1 MLDTKP
7 LLQRPEI
14 QRSSV
19 VGIETRP
26 ERLHIGH
33 GALALLI
40 AAPVVLMF
48 WFVLQFGVNVPYM
61 DEWNFAAL
69 AVKSAAGQMHLVD
82 LLKAQNNE
90 HMLATPYTLMLLVSS
105 ITKYNSIAL
114 MVTSAV
120 LVLVADLLWFNLAWQ
135 FLGTKYGTTKKLL
148 ALIPVSLLVCSV
160 RQYENLLWGF
170 QVQITLL
177 MLLAMITLLLLDKSK
192 KADAYF
198 AASIATA
205 VMCTYSFANGLFIW
219 PVGVFLLFV
228 KGRNSESST
237 KSSRNVMIA
246 SWLVVGA
253 AIVASYF
260 MFREATSWTNS
271 QHGSVQLLLHRPKV
285 FVFYLMTILGNP
297 LTFTRDAAIAAGT
310 LLTVLSVTLLPS
322 AKNLLRRFDRAPVI
336 LSIMLFSA
344 FACLVICAGRVGSA
358 YGIEQALVSRYC
370 TMVTP
375 GIISL
380 YLLCVALA
388 DSPRPWSR
396 VRLALATVLLL
407 AGVGYTFGDSC
418 AQAREVQSLRLALID
433 VVHNY
438 RTQGQANLS
447 LLAPD
452 TNQVKQI
459 TAGLEQHHLNPF
471 AR

>member
-1 MLDTKP
+1 
-7 LLQRPEI
+7 
-14 QRSSV
+14 
-19 VGIETRP
+19 
-26 ERLHIGH
+26 
-33 GALALLI
+33 
-40 AAPVVLMF
+40 
-48 WFVLQFGVNVPYM
+48 
-61 DEWNFAAL
+61 
-69 AVKSAAGQMHLVD
+69 MHFLD

-90 HMLATPYTLMLLVSS
+90 HMLATPYALMLLVSA
-105 ITKYNSIAL
+105 ITKYNSVAL
-114 MVTSAV
+114 MVTSATIV
-120 LVLVADLLWFNLAWQ
+120 LVTDALWCYLAWQ

-148 ALIPVSLLVCSV
+148 ALIPVSLLVCSL
-160 RQYENLLWGF
+160 RQYENLVWGF

-177 MLLAMITLLLLDKSK
+177 MLLAMVSLILLDKAK
-192 KADAYF
+192 KADACF
-198 AASIATA
+198 AASVATA

-219 PVGVFLLFV
+219 PTGVFLLFL
-228 KGRNSESST
+228 KGRNSESNA
-237 KSSRNVMIA
+237 KFSRKTMIA
-246 SWLVVGA
+246 SWIVVGA
-253 AIVASYF
+253 ATVASYF
-260 MFREATSWTNS
+260 VLREATSWTNS

-285 FVFYLMTILGNP
+285 FLLYLMTILGNP
-297 LTFTRDAAIAAGT
+297 LAFTRDVAITAGS
-310 LLTVLSVTLLPS
+310 LLTVLSLTLVPS
-322 AKNLLRRFDRAPVI
+322 AKDLLRRFNRTPVI

-344 FACLVICAGRVGSA
+344 FACLVVCAGRVGSA

-380 YLLCVALA
+380 YLLCVASA
-388 DSPRPWSR
+388 DSLGPWSR
-396 VRLALATVLLL
+396 IRLGLATILVL

-459 TAGLEQHHLNPF
+459 AAGLDQHRLNTF